1 MRLRYVLAIFD
12 TNSLRMRVTIAQGRF
27 LDNQVFEGVKNF
39 LLGTIETKGKR
50 LKPFITF
57 NFIEN
62 DEYLFEELSNEEVV
76 YTLNK
81 IKLDVEVDSSSP
93 GKIFEYFF
101 DAVKLIRRI
110 NQLDSKELVIYL
122 TGERNNRNF
131 LGFTDDTIKNTF
143 IYTSGWERIYSTRI
157 DSIYPIVYEIFSWIL
172 RSEMFDSVENL
183 YKSSHFDN
191 ESCIMDFCEELK
203 DHKFKSRSADI
214 CEACSDILFNNTFP
228 EDIKQYVIKS
238 MDKVREMIM
247 GRDLNNMEVKSIELK
262 YINGEL
268 EFVVPGLNNLI
279 IKFPPQAKAVF
290 HFFLKHPDG
299 ISYKKISDYR
309 YELSQLYKRFTNREA
324 DNIEIEIT
332 DRLLGLN
339 QGPIYDGSNNLS
351 GAINMINL
359 TLKTIFNNHIIDN
372 YLLKKSKDKFTVA
385 LNRDLFVDRTI
396 VL

>member
-1 MRLRYVLAIFD
+1 
-12 TNSLRMRVTIAQGRF
+12 
-27 LDNQVFEGVKNF
+27 
-39 LLGTIETKGKR
+39 
-50 LKPFITF
+50 
-57 NFIEN
+57 
-62 DEYLFEELSNEEVV
+62 
-76 YTLNK
+76 
-81 IKLDVEVDSSSP
+81 
-93 GKIFEYFF
+93 
-101 DAVKLIRRI
+101 
-110 NQLDSKELVIYL
+110 
-122 TGERNNRNF
+122 
-131 LGFTDDTIKNTF
+131 
-143 IYTSGWERIYSTRI
+143 
-157 DSIYPIVYEIFSWIL
+157 
-172 RSEMFDSVENL
+172 
-183 YKSSHFDN
+183 
-191 ESCIMDFCEELK
+191 
-203 DHKFKSRSADI
+203 
-214 CEACSDILFNNTFP
+214 
-228 EDIKQYVIKS
+228 
-238 MDKVREMIM
+238 M